1 MFVAE
6 ESFGEDF
13 THDGIDLAPFDR
25 EGLLAFFAKLTNYFR
40 PQFVLREKRLQEDL
54 FRDFEGRA
62 EKFR

>member
-25 EGLLAFFAKLTNYFR
+25 EGLLAFFAIGT
-40 PQFVLREKRLQEDL
+40 QFVLREKRLQEDL
-54 FRDFEGRA
+54 FCDFEGRA

>member
-25 EGLLAFFAKLTNYFR
+25 EGLLAFFAIGT
-40 PQFVLREKRLQEDL
+40 QSVLREKRLQEDL

>member
-25 EGLLAFFAKLTNYFR
+25 EGLLAFS
-40 PQFVLREKRLQEDL
+40 Q
-54 FRDFEGRA
+54 
-62 EKFR
+62 

>member
-25 EGLLAFFAKLTNYFR
+25 ESLLAFFAIGT
-40 PQFVLREKRLQEDL
+40 QFVLREKRLQEDL
-54 FRDFEGRA
+54 FRDFEGRS

>member
-13 THDGIDLAPFDR
+13 TPDGIDLAPFDR
-25 EGLLAFFAKLTNYFR
+25 EGLLAFFAIGT
-40 PQFVLREKRLQEDL
+40 QFVLREKRLQEDL

>member
-13 THDGIDLAPFDR
+13 TYDGIDLAPFDR
-25 EGLLAFFAKLTNYFR
+25 EGLFAFFAIGT
-40 PQFVLREKRLQEDL
+40 QFVLREKRLQEDL
-54 FRDFEGRA
+54 FRDFEGRS

>member
-25 EGLLAFFAKLTNYFR
+25 EGLLAFFAIGT
-40 PQFVLREKRLQEDL
+40 QFVLREKRLQEDL
-54 FRDFEGRA
+54 FRDFEGRSG
-62 EKFR
+62 KISITN